1 MSRIHRSSVGY
12 GRVRREIEKDAMSDL
27 TNGTTSGLGGYGGK
41 PPKGSRGFTGLL
53 RDIVSKGKE
62 VAINVARVPKKVA
75 GAVAS
80 AFQSLTAPRSSDP
93 AVQRPMTKARAAE
106 LTAKAAR
113 AAEIADRIEAQA
125 RQDEEARLLAEKQG
139 EYTRALSQYG
149 DGSLAP
155 LPDSSK
161 YGDNVPLSQEKEDAQ
176 IWTLQGNFRRVE
188 TSENVYAIAYD
199 IASETLYVQY
209 KHWDPSMPLDA
220 QEGPGAIYAYSPV
233 PLFKARSLFRAQDV
247 SSWIWDNIRVRGTW
261 SQHRTGMQ
269 IMTSSQG
276 YLPRRAA
283 MGKNNQ
289 EWFIPR
295 QMGLPGGG
303 SMKSSLPLR
312 PAPPMGYDGRPQWSK
327 PDRARPDNGRPKQ

>member
-1 MSRIHRSSVGY
+1 MRRNHRSSVGY
-12 GRVRREIEKDAMSDL
+12 GRIRREIEKDAMSDL
-27 TNGTTSGLGGYGGK
+27 TYGMTSGLRGTGGK
-41 PPKGSRGFTGLL
+41 PPKGSRGFKGLL
-53 RDIVSKGKE
+53 RDIASKGKE
-62 VAINVARVPKKVA
+62 VAVNIVQVPRNVAR
-75 GAVAS
+75 AVARGV
-80 AFQSLTAPRSSDP
+80 QELIAPRRSDP
-93 AVQRPMTKARAAE
+93 AEQRPMTKARAAE

-113 AAEIADRIEAQA
+113 R
-125 RQDEEARLLAEKQG
+125 DEEARLLAEKQG

-176 IWTLQGNFRRVE
+176 LWSLQGNFRRVE

-209 KHWDPSMPLDA
+209 KHWDPSMPLDS

-261 SQHRTGMQ
+261 SQHKTGMR

-303 SMKSSLPLR
+303 SLKSSLPLR

-327 PDRARPDNGRPKQ
+327 PNRARPDNGRPKQ